1 MSAVA
6 VVTGANRGIG
16 WHTAQQLALLGYQV
30 VLTAR
35 SAAAAERAAAQL
47 REQGGRAWP
56 FELDVRDSVGAAR
69 LAAWLGNHLGR
80 VDLLI
85 NNAGVFLDDAVSL
98 LDLDDATLHTTLN
111 TNLLGPIY
119 LCRALVP
126 MMLAQNYGR
135 IVNLSSGYGALN
147 DMGPNIAAYRISK
160 AGLNAL
166 TAVLAA
172 ELTGTNVKVNSVCPG
187 WVRTDMGGPKAN
199 RDPAEA
205 AADVVWAATLDDDG
219 PSGAFLRYR
228 EHIPW

>member
-6 VVTGANRGIG
+6 VITGANRGIG
-16 WHTAQQLALLGYQV
+16 WHTAQQLAEQGYLV

-35 SAAAAERAAAQL
+35 SAASAERAALAL
-47 REQGGRAWP
+47 RELGGAAVP
-56 FELDVRDSVGAAR
+56 YELDVQDASAVAGLAR
-69 LAAWLGNHLGR
+69 WLDNHLGR

-85 NNAGVFLDDAVSL
+85 NNAGVFLDDGVSL
-98 LDLDDATLHTTLN
+98 LDLDDATLLTTLH
-111 TNLLGPIY
+111 TNLLGPLY

-166 TAVLAA
+166 TAELAA
-172 ELTGTNVKVNSVCPG
+172 ELTGSNVKINSVCPHRHG
-187 WVRTDMGGPKAN
+187 RASGQSRPGRGCRGCGVGGNP
-199 RDPAEA
+199 
-205 AADVVWAATLDDDG
+205 G
-219 PSGAFLRYR
+219 
-228 EHIPW
+228 